1 MNFLYRFIKIL
12 FRKQILKHFEEME
25 LARETEF
32 KINYQAAAEYAVA
45 LGERLAKQ
53 KNTPSGLNQME

>member
-1 MNFLYRFIKIL
+1 
-12 FRKQILKHFEEME
+12 ME